1 MRAPRL
7 LQSVFSAVGD
17 LYLYKL
23 SVVLFGESVAKWAV
37 SFVFF
42 MFEVLVCCIIVYR
55 KKHFTV
61 ILTISQLFSQLSNWF
76 MFYCFSRTLS
86 NSLETV
92 LTLVSLYFWPC
103 MRTSSGKSS
112 YVSRKWGL
120 VLAALAC
127 AIRPTSAVTWI
138 YVGVIELFYS
148 RDKLKF
154 VFLEV
159 APIGYVFKPFIT
171 MCANSCYINAVA

>member
-23 SVVLFGESVAKWAV
+23 AAVLFGDSVAKWTV
-37 SFVFF
+37 SYDSVYLSFF
-42 MFEVLVCCIIVYR
+42 FFFLLEWVCLMFEVLAALHSPILYMKIEN
-55 KKHFTV
+55 FT
-61 ILTISQLFSQLSNWF
+61 LSQLFSQLSNWF

-103 MRTSSGKSS
+103 MRPSSNCSF
-112 YVSRKWGL
+112 VSRKWGL
-120 VLAALAC
+120 AVAAVAC
-127 AIRPTSAVTWI
+127 AYPTNKCNHMAVCLPAWAFPGT
-138 YVGVIELFYS
+138 
-148 RDKLKF
+148 
-154 VFLEV
+154 
-159 APIGYVFKPFIT
+159 
-171 MCANSCYINAVA
+171 